1 MSASGRK
8 ETDETTVVAR
18 GVEDREIV
26 LSRFTTASISR
37 AALTTTSLDR

>member
-8 ETDETTVVAR
+8 ETDETTGVAR
-18 GVEDREIV
+18 GVEVREIV
-26 LSRFTTASISR
+26 LCRFTTVSIR